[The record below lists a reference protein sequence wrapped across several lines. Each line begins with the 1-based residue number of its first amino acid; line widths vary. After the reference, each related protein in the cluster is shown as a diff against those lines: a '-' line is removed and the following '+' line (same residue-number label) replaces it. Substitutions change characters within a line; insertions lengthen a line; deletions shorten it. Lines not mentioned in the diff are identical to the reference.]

1 MSGVRAGAEGDTEL
15 VIQDKNPCVINI
27 NGQYITP
34 NAAQTVKNFSKL
46 LPHTSAH
53 TAAGANP
60 AQIVQIKSR
69 GQVWSALAG
78 DGVIKKLFIFRE

>member
-1 MSGVRAGAEGDTEL
+1 MCGVLAGAEGDTEL

-46 LPHTSAH
+46 LPIHPHTRRL
-53 TAAGANP
+53 
-60 AQIVQIKSR
+60 AQIPHKLSR
-69 GQVWSALAG
+69 LKVGARSEARW
-78 DGVIKKLFIFRE
+78 REAA